1 MTAPHPPNTTK
12 MATWLGARDE
22 EENATRTRRLTGYT
36 KQVKGKLRQRLEGR
50 LRKRKARPPVYVPR
64 NFERKVRKLTEEEE
78 DDRLSDTGEQRLR
91 LVDVSVLQK
100 LKLFLYVC
108 GGGDGNT

>member
-1 MTAPHPPNTTK
+1 
-12 MATWLGARDE
+12 MASWLGARDE
-22 EENATRTRRLTGYT
+22 EENATRRLTGYT

-100 LKLFLYVC
+100 LKLFLYVWWLW
-108 GGGDGNT
+108 